1 MVCYGISGVVHSSFL
16 AIRDLI
22 HFTVDKALE
31 CIHVCLFVSF
41 KPLFKDFEASLTIT
55 ACFRSLKRLNM
66 VETDPPLKA
75 LPYMRC
81 LVFPKNRM

>member
-1 MVCYGISGVVHSSFL
+1 MLSCCNPELMDLLIM

-41 KPLFKDFEASLTIT
+41 KPLFKDFRGLTDYNCLLPIT
-55 ACFRSLKRLNM
+55 KAIEHGCRLI
-66 VETDPPLKA
+66 L
-75 LPYMRC
+75 L
-81 LVFPKNRM
+81 

>member
-41 KPLFKDFEASLTIT
+41 KPLFKDFEALLTIT

-66 VETDPPLKA
+66 VAD
-75 LPYMRC
+75 
-81 LVFPKNRM
+81 